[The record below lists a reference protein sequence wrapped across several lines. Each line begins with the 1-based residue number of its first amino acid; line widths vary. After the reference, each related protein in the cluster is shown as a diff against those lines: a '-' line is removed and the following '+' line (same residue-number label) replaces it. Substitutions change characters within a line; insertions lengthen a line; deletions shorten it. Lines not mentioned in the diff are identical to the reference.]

1 MAKKLQF
8 REKLTGILKICESK
22 ENVVLKEE
30 VEAFFQED
38 NLTPEQMELVFDY
51 LLSQR
56 VIVKGYVKAGGSV
69 IAASGKEGNSVFS
82 SEEEQYLAVYEK
94 ELQVMKGDEPFA
106 ALLPRI
112 VEMAKEM
119 HRPEVFIGDL
129 IQEGNMGMM
138 LAASQTEEEETMLLM
153 ARESMQAL
161 LESQTEM
168 KLQDRKMVE
177 KVNNLD
183 EQIKKLTEEMG
194 RKISVDELV
203 ELMGVS
209 EEEIED
215 ILRLAGE

>member
-1 MAKKLQF
+1 MAEKLQL

-94 ELQVMKGDEPFA
+94 ELQVMKRDEPFA

-138 LAASQTEEEETMLLM
+138 LAANQTEEEETMLLM

>member
-1 MAKKLQF
+1 MRLYIK
-8 REKLTGILKICESK
+8 T
-22 ENVVLKEE
+22 
-30 VEAFFQED
+30 
-38 NLTPEQMELVFDY
+38 T
-51 LLSQR
+51 
-56 VIVKGYVKAGGSV
+56 
-69 IAASGKEGNSVFS
+69 
-82 SEEEQYLAVYEK
+82 
-94 ELQVMKGDEPFA
+94 
-106 ALLPRI
+106 
-112 VEMAKEM
+112 
-119 HRPEVFIGDL
+119 
-129 IQEGNMGMM
+129 
-138 LAASQTEEEETMLLM
+138 ASQTEEEETMLLM

>member
-1 MAKKLQF
+1 
-8 REKLTGILKICESK
+8 
-22 ENVVLKEE
+22 
-30 VEAFFQED
+30 
-38 NLTPEQMELVFDY
+38 
-51 LLSQR
+51 
-56 VIVKGYVKAGGSV
+56 
-69 IAASGKEGNSVFS
+69 
-82 SEEEQYLAVYEK
+82 
-94 ELQVMKGDEPFA
+94 
-106 ALLPRI
+106 
-112 VEMAKEM
+112 
-119 HRPEVFIGDL
+119 
-129 IQEGNMGMM
+129 MM

-168 KLQDRKMVE
+168 KLRDRKMVE

>member
-1 MAKKLQF
+1 
-8 REKLTGILKICESK
+8 
-22 ENVVLKEE
+22 
-30 VEAFFQED
+30 
-38 NLTPEQMELVFDY
+38 
-51 LLSQR
+51 
-56 VIVKGYVKAGGSV
+56 
-69 IAASGKEGNSVFS
+69 
-82 SEEEQYLAVYEK
+82 
-94 ELQVMKGDEPFA
+94 
-106 ALLPRI
+106 
-112 VEMAKEM
+112 
-119 HRPEVFIGDL
+119 
-129 IQEGNMGMM
+129 M

>member
-1 MAKKLQF
+1 M
-8 REKLTGILKICESK
+8 
-22 ENVVLKEE
+22 
-30 VEAFFQED
+30 
-38 NLTPEQMELVFDY
+38 
-51 LLSQR
+51 
-56 VIVKGYVKAGGSV
+56 
-69 IAASGKEGNSVFS
+69 
-82 SEEEQYLAVYEK
+82 
-94 ELQVMKGDEPFA
+94 MKGDEPFA

>member
-1 MAKKLQF
+1 M
-8 REKLTGILKICESK
+8 T
-22 ENVVLKEE
+22 
-30 VEAFFQED
+30 
-38 NLTPEQMELVFDY
+38 
-51 LLSQR
+51 
-56 VIVKGYVKAGGSV
+56 
-69 IAASGKEGNSVFS
+69 
-82 SEEEQYLAVYEK
+82 
-94 ELQVMKGDEPFA
+94 
-106 ALLPRI
+106 RI

>member
-1 MAKKLQF
+1 
-8 REKLTGILKICESK
+8 
-22 ENVVLKEE
+22 
-30 VEAFFQED
+30 
-38 NLTPEQMELVFDY
+38 
-51 LLSQR
+51 
-56 VIVKGYVKAGGSV
+56 
-69 IAASGKEGNSVFS
+69 
-82 SEEEQYLAVYEK
+82 
-94 ELQVMKGDEPFA
+94 
-106 ALLPRI
+106 
-112 VEMAKEM
+112 
-119 HRPEVFIGDL
+119 
-129 IQEGNMGMM
+129 MM

-168 KLQDRKMVE
+168 KLQDRKMVK

>member
-1 MAKKLQF
+1 
-8 REKLTGILKICESK
+8 
-22 ENVVLKEE
+22 
-30 VEAFFQED
+30 
-38 NLTPEQMELVFDY
+38 
-51 LLSQR
+51 
-56 VIVKGYVKAGGSV
+56 
-69 IAASGKEGNSVFS
+69 
-82 SEEEQYLAVYEK
+82 
-94 ELQVMKGDEPFA
+94 
-106 ALLPRI
+106 
-112 VEMAKEM
+112 
-119 HRPEVFIGDL
+119 
-129 IQEGNMGMM
+129 MM